1 MPKLERIQDAL
12 LARGPDGFSI
22 GWPFWS
28 LSNVAP
34 DWYYCRA
41 TSMEMEETEVM
52 EESTMMQNNE
62 ETSSNALRYER
73 QKF

>member
-1 MPKLERIQDAL
+1 
-12 LARGPDGFSI
+12 
-22 GWPFWS
+22 
-28 LSNVAP
+28 
-34 DWYYCRA
+34 
-41 TSMEMEETEVM
+41 MEMEETEVM

>member
-1 MPKLERIQDAL
+1 M
-12 LARGPDGFSI
+12 
-22 GWPFWS
+22 S